1 MITIIIIYYN
11 YAIHIKYTGS
21 LNARAIKETRDLS
34 CQFFLSYSFLF
45 TVLIFTLL
53 FSEEP

>member
-1 MITIIIIYYN
+1 MIAIIIIYYN

-21 LNARAIKETRDLS
+21 LNGRAIKETRDLG
-34 CQFFLSYSFLF
+34 CQFFLSYSWL